1 VSFRDSDSGTLQEV
15 FMPRKKQCSRCIL
28 ALVTLVYSLNLAVNV
43 QAQTVT
49 TLASFNGPN
58 GSGPFA
64 SVAQATDGN
73 FYGTTTEGGPYGSAA
88 YGVLYRITP
97 AGNLT
102 VIYNF
107 CSQPNCADGWDPT
120 SVPILGQDGNLYGV
134 TAQGG
139 STAAGSAGSGTIY
152 KMTLGGK
159 ITTLYSF
166 CATLPCTDGQSPT
179 GLVQASDGTFY
190 GTTSVVPNSN
200 GGFGGTVF
208 SLSPKGNF
216 KLLYSFCS
224 LANCADGDFPFYPPI
239 LDNDGNLY
247 GATFTG
253 GNEGGGLLWEVT
265 SSGTYKVLRN
275 FCHKSGTCGSQGPYV
290 ILRDPK
296 GNFFGMTQYGSSHL
310 SAGAVFEFTS
320 EGHYHVLHNFDLN
333 HSPTWPSVG
342 LTLANDGNV
351 YGVTGGSF
359 DNAGSI
365 FSVTPE
371 GKFHTLYTF
380 DHVGDGTLPVGPLF
394 QGTESFYGTTTYSAE
409 QGLVFR
415 FSNGLSPLVEPVPT
429 AGKVGKRVLILGN
442 NLTGTTSVT
451 FNGVP
456 AEFTVEKDSF
466 IRATVPAGATTG
478 TVSVVTP
485 SGTLNSNPQFVVT
498 K

>member
-1 VSFRDSDSGTLQEV
+1 
-15 FMPRKKQCSRCIL
+15 MPRKKQCSRCIL
-28 ALVTLVYSLNLAVNV
+28 ALVTLVFSLNLAVNV

-73 FYGTTTEGGPYGSAA
+73 FYGTTTEGGPYGSAG

-208 SLSPKGNF
+208 SLSPRAI
-216 KLLYSFCS
+216 SSCCIPS
-224 LANCADGDFPFYPPI
+224 ARWRI
-239 LDNDGNLY
+239 VRT
-247 GATFTG
+247 ATFRSIHRSLITTVIFMVRHSRAETREAVSCG
-253 GNEGGGLLWEVT
+253 KSLLRVPIRCYVT
-265 SSGTYKVLRN
+265 SATSLGPAAAKV
-275 FCHKSGTCGSQGPYV
+275 P
-290 ILRDPK
+290 
-296 GNFFGMTQYGSSHL
+296 M
-310 SAGAVFEFTS
+310 
-320 EGHYHVLHNFDLN
+320 
-333 HSPTWPSVG
+333 
-342 LTLANDGNV
+342 
-351 YGVTGGSF
+351 
-359 DNAGSI
+359 
-365 FSVTPE
+365 
-371 GKFHTLYTF
+371 
-380 DHVGDGTLPVGPLF
+380 
-394 QGTESFYGTTTYSAE
+394 
-409 QGLVFR
+409 
-415 FSNGLSPLVEPVPT
+415 
-429 AGKVGKRVLILGN
+429 
-442 NLTGTTSVT
+442 
-451 FNGVP
+451 
-456 AEFTVEKDSF
+456 
-466 IRATVPAGATTG
+466 
-478 TVSVVTP
+478 
-485 SGTLNSNPQFVVT
+485 
-498 K
+498 